1 MTLFKT
7 KIAAPIIFPLIF
19 LGIVFISM
27 SVALSYIEDNSK
39 KNIHAALDTV
49 LHITEEALL
58 RWSENQLDNLAR
70 IVDEQQLIS
79 LTKSILI
86 EHDNRQNIFD
96 TPTLKKLRTLITEK
110 INDYRNLDFFVIAPD
125 RINIASRYNANI
137 GRKNVIVQH
146 RKALL
151 DRAFLGERVFIPTF
165 NTDVLL
171 MTGKQQPTM
180 SSVFR
185 QKQASVFIASPI
197 VDDAGNV
204 IAVLALQLDPSDDFT
219 RIMAISRL
227 GQTGQ
232 TYAFDSNGLLLTK
245 SRFGEHLKS
254 ANVITRD
261 EGVLSIHVTDPGG
274 NVLNNY
280 VPKTPID
287 EWPLTLMADRAISG
301 NSQPYTGIY
310 RDYRG
315 VPVFGA
321 WLWNK
326 TLDIGMAMEISAK
339 EGLFSYTYIKV
350 SLIIIFI
357 LITVLTLGLVFLL
370 LRFQEKEKQALK
382 QHSTQL
388 ERAVS
393 EASSELE
400 QANENLRT
408 LSETDS
414 LTQIANRRLY
424 EHHLTGKIALAKRAL
439 QPLSLMIIDIDYFK
453 PYNDN
458 YGHDQ
463 GDITLKNVAQTI
475 ANSLTR
481 STDFVARYGG
491 EEFVVLMT
499 STDARGAY
507 KLGEKI
513 RSNIEQQAFEHKYS
527 KIKDVITVSIGIS
540 SLINEALNETELFKQ
555 ADTALYQA
563 KANGRNQVVIY
574 EVGS

>member
-1 MTLFKT
+1 MKLFKT
-7 KIAAPIIFPLIF
+7 ELAAPIFFPLIF

-27 SVALSYIEDNSK
+27 SVALSYIEANSK
-39 KNIHAALDTV
+39 KNIHTALDTV

-70 IVDEQQLIS
+70 IVDEQQVIS
-79 LTKSILI
+79 LTKSILV

-110 INDYRNLDFFVIAPD
+110 INDYRNLDFFIIAPD

-137 GRKNVIVQH
+137 GRKNIIVQH
-146 RKALL
+146 RRALL

-165 NTDVLL
+165 NSDVLL

-197 VDDAGNV
+197 VDDAGSV

-227 GQTGQ
+227 GLTGQ
-232 TYAFDSNGLLLTK
+232 TYAFDNNGLLLTK

-254 ANVITRD
+254 ANVITHD

-274 NVLNNY
+274 NVLDGY

-287 EWPLTLMADRAISG
+287 DWPLTLMADRAISG

-315 VPVFGA
+315 IPVFGS

-326 TLDIGMAMEISAK
+326 TLYIGMATEISAK
-339 EGLFSYTYIKV
+339 EGLRSYAYTKV
-350 SLIIIFI
+350 ALIIIFI
-357 LITVLTLGLVFLL
+357 LIMVLTLGLVFLL

-382 QHSTQL
+382 QHSAQL

-393 EASSELE
+393 DASSELE

-424 EHHLTGKIALAKRAL
+424 EEHLTGKIALAKRAL

-458 YGHDQ
+458 YGHNQ
-463 GDITLKNVAQTI
+463 GDITLTKVAQAI
-475 ANSLTR
+475 ANTLTR
-481 STDFVARYGG
+481 ATDFVARYGG

-499 STDARGAY
+499 STDANGAY

-513 RSNIEQQAFEHKYS
+513 RTNIEQLALEHHYS
-527 KIKDVITVSIGIS
+527 KINDVITVSIGVS
-540 SLINEALNETELFKQ
+540 SLMGEALNEKELFKQ

-574 EVGS
+574 EDS